1 MKLDKLV
8 SAAIVAGALTF
19 AGAASAGVIT
29 LSPTNPNTGCTNL
42 TAGACGA
49 VGTAVNFDAD
59 NAITRY
65 IGVIDIAAA
74 AGATT
79 YSESG
84 SLRVASFGLNGVE
97 VGGAGVNRGGGG
109 NYDIYAIYTIA
120 GAGTWSV
127 PGVFFNATS
136 FTTFSVSLYA
146 SPSSGGAPGI
156 ATPTSGSDATGGVTH
171 GAGAFLLG
179 TSTIINQP
187 SNFAFAALNPGGTAT
202 SALSVLVDFTAAAGT
217 TGANGF
223 FFAPDPFLT
232 TIGAQQGGQSNN
244 TTWAANGA
252 GIRITTAASNPG
264 GGSLAFGVAEPDMLT
279 LLGASLVGLAAVGR
293 RRMKVQR

>member
-1 MKLDKLV
+1 MKLNKLV
-8 SAAIVAGALTF
+8 SAAVVAGALTF

-29 LSPTNPNTGCTNL
+29 LSPTNTNPGCTNL
-42 TAGACGA
+42 TAAACGA
-49 VGTAVNFDAD
+49 VGTAANFATD

-65 IGVIDIAAA
+65 VGVIDIAAA

-79 YSESG
+79 YAESG
-84 SLRVASFGLNGVE
+84 SLRVESFSLAGNQINGT
-97 VGGAGVNRGGGG
+97 GVNKGGGG

-120 GAGTWSV
+120 GAGAWAV
-127 PGVFFNATS
+127 PGVIFNATS

-146 SPSSGGAPGI
+146 APSSGGAPTI
-156 ATPTSGSDATGGVTH
+156 ATPTSGSDATGGITH

-187 SNFAFAALNPGGTAT
+187 SNFAFAALNPGGTAST
-202 SALSVLVDFTAAAGT
+202 ALSVLIDFTAAAGT
-217 TGANGF
+217 AGATGF
-223 FFAPDPFLT
+223 FFAPDPFII
-232 TIGAQQGGQSNN
+232 TIGAAAGGQSNN
-244 TTWAANGA
+244 TNWVNNGA

-264 GGSLAFGVAEPDMLT
+264 GGSLAFGVPEPGMLT
-279 LLGASLVGLAAVGR
+279 LLGISLVGLAAVGR